1 MTSTNQ
7 NSLPQTIS
15 VYKCNICKDI
25 GSIKYLEPDEN
36 FPGATI
42 ERWGDCECV
51 KANRYKRLYES
62 SGIAHALS
70 GKTFENFIT
79 NGKPVVIVKAKNTVK
94 EFLSSFGKV
103 TGLAMLG
110 QVGCGKSH
118 LCIALSNELL
128 SRNIGVLYMQYRE
141 SITHLKQNMT
151 DEEFYQRELGKF
163 KTAPVLYIDDLYK
176 GAVRQGK
183 INESDIGIM
192 FEIINYR
199 YLNRKPLIISSEY
212 MIDSLLEFDEAVGS
226 RILEMC
232 KGYII
237 EFEGQNLNHRIH
249 N

>member
-1 MTSTNQ
+1 M
-7 NSLPQTIS
+7 PQITKT
-15 VYKCNICKDI
+15 YKCNVCKDT
-25 GSIKYLEPDEN
+25 GSIKYLVSNEYFPDEMV
-36 FPGATI
+36 

-51 KANRYKRLYES
+51 KANRYKKLYES
-62 SGIAHALS
+62 SGIAQALFC
-70 GKTFENFIT
+70 KTLDNFIT
-79 NGKPVVIVKAKNTVK
+79 KGKPQIIVRAKNTVQ
-94 EFLSSFGKV
+94 EFLNNFGKV